1 MLFPRAKAKA
11 LLDFLE
17 KTSAGGVQFTV
28 TAKEF
33 NGRTVTMAIF
43 AGTAKVRGSEGG
55 VGTSGVMAGAFA
67 LAAIRPWSAI
77 PAIPATCQRPP
88 RNTTSD
94 PGHAAESFENTSRFE
109 ALRC

>member
-43 AGTAKVRGSEGG
+43 AGRAKVRGSEGG

-67 LAAIRPWSAI
+67 LAAIRPWSAQI
-77 PAIPATCQRPP
+77 GRA
-88 RNTTSD
+88 
-94 PGHAAESFENTSRFE
+94 HV
-109 ALRC
+109 